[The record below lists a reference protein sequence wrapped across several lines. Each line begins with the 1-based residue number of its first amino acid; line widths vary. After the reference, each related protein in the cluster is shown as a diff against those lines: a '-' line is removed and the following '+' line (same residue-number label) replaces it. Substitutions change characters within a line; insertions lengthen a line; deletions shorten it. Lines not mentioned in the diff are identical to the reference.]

1 MGIEPTSVAWEATV
15 MAIIRRPRDH
25 DFTREHCCTAT
36 AFPAY
41 IGSHAAH
48 TRLRSR
54 SHAKHGQRHGQ
65 TRHDH
70 QQHLNNNEQND
81 RR

>member
-15 MAIIRRPRDH
+15 MAIIRRPRDR
-25 DFTREHCCTAT
+25 DFTREHCCPAT

-41 IGSHAAH
+41 IGSHA
-48 TRLRSR
+48 
-54 SHAKHGQRHGQ
+54 KHGQRHGQ
-65 TRHDH
+65 ARHDH
-70 QQHLNNNEQND
+70 QQHLNNNEQHD